1 MGILGW
7 DVTRQTET
15 DRERQ
20 TETDRVMASVIVTY
34 FLWLVGGWLG
44 LHHFYLKRDKQAFVW
59 WCLPGGYFGLG
70 WVRDLWRI
78 PEYVREANLESGWL
92 LQQQEKMRVSATPP
106 WKMARWGGMLVVG
119 NMFGMLPAMA
129 VPNKEEL
136 GVDLSLVGTL
146 LTPLGCAVGI
156 WLVGNI
162 GRWQG
167 NISRPLIGC
176 YLTLPAYLYGM
187 NVVSWTTIIGAYCFR
202 REWRSMGKPS
212 KPWYIRLLVLSL
224 CSCLYLSM
232 WGSYLYFNAEVVHN
246 GDKIKLREAVG
257 NFVKSPAVQEFWRN
271 LKTLYHHM
279 LINGFWST
287 WSQLVDSLDPFG
299 ERNALKALE
308 LEKGASQEE
317 IRSRY
322 RELTKQFHPDK
333 VQGNQQEKDAAHE
346 KFVQIQQAYEKLSDL
361 KRKRAK
367 ANKKNQQQESE
378 PSKEKVEL

>member
-1 MGILGW
+1 
-7 DVTRQTET
+7 
-15 DRERQ
+15 
-20 TETDRVMASVIVTY
+20 MASVIVTY

-212 KPWYIRLLVLSL
+212 KPWYVRLLVLSL